1 MDYKKIF
8 IKEACP
14 TSIGGQAIMEGVMMR
29 GPDRTAIA
37 MRLPS
42 NEIYLRTKKLK
53 PASALKKIPILRGVL
68 AFVDSLVIGMG
79 TLMESADILEANFP
93 EEEGEEPSKFE
104 QKITEKFGEKAI
116 WNILMTLS
124 VVFAIVLSVGIF
136 IIFPTV
142 AINWLG
148 KWISSSVALNLIEGI
163 FRIILFILY
172 IFLISRMNDIK
183 TLFQYHGSEH
193 KTIHCYENNLELTP
207 ENAQQFYTLHPR
219 CGTSFLIFVMIISL
233 LLFSF
238 LGWPNVWLRIGSRIL
253 LIPVIAGL
261 SYEVLRVAG
270 KSDNLLVR
278 ILSYPG
284 LMMQKL
290 TTKEPTNEQL
300 EVAIVSLKAVLVD
313 PDTPVIDGIVDKD
326 AHLITEESTEEENSE
341 GADAKETD
349 VKESETEPAETPEAS
364 AEEEN
369 SFSSFGD
376 HAPSEEPSHPKGIR
390 YDSDDGT
397 LGNLLRWG
405 KNCLSMVENG
415 AGEAVEIMQYV
426 MGYSR
431 TDIILR
437 EKEVLS
443 EDNRREFE
451 KRIENR
457 LAGTPLQYITGV
469 QEFMGLMFRVN
480 PNVLIPRL
488 DTEVLVDQAIGIL
501 KGRNWENPFI
511 LDMCTGSGAIGVTMA
526 HEFPDAEVTLVD
538 VSKEAISTAMG
549 NAQINEV
556 FRRCIFLEGDM
567 FQALPENK
575 RYDMI
580 LSNPPYIESDVIETL
595 STEVKDH
602 EPRLALDG
610 GQDGLKFYRILAEEA
625 EKYLSDG
632 GYLVMEIGYNQG
644 DAVKALLENNGNYK
658 TVAVLQDLNHL
669 DRIVIGERKE
679 RE

>member
-1 MDYKKIF
+1 MQLDYKKIF

-53 PASALKKIPILRGVL
+53 PASVLKKIPILRGVL

-104 QKITEKFGEKAI
+104 QKVIEKFGEKAI
-116 WNILMTLS
+116 WNMMMTLS
-124 VVFAIVLSVGIF
+124 VVFAILLSVGIF

-163 FRIILFILY
+163 FRILLFILY
-172 IFLISRMNDIK
+172 IYLISKMKDIQ

-238 LGWPNVWLRIGSRIL
+238 LGWPNLWLRIGSRIL

-261 SYEVLRVAG
+261 SYEVLRIAG
-270 KSDNLLVR
+270 KSDNVLVR

-326 AHLITEESTEEENSE
+326 AHLIRQESEETEIS
-341 GADAKETD
+341 KETVD
-349 VKESETEPAETPEAS
+349 EEMEFLDESENTKSNEKKNVSDEDESAFTP
-364 AEEEN
+364 
-369 SFSSFGD
+369 
-376 HAPSEEPSHPKGIR
+376 PKGIR
-390 YDSDDGT
+390 YDSADGT

-405 KNCLSMVENG
+405 KHCLSMVENG
-415 AGEAVEIMQYV
+415 ANEAVEIMQYV

-451 KRIENR
+451 KRIERR
-457 LAGTPLQYITGV
+457 LSGTPLQYITGV

-480 PNVLIPRL
+480 PDVLIPRL

-549 NAQINEV
+549 NAQINDV

-567 FQALPENK
+567 FQALPKNK

-644 DAVKALLENNGNYK
+644 EAVKALLEENGNYK

-679 RE
+679 RG

>member
-104 QKITEKFGEKAI
+104 QKVTEKFGEKAI
-116 WNILMTLS
+116 WNMMMTFS
-124 VVFAIVLSVGIF
+124 VVFAILLSVGIF

-172 IFLISRMNDIK
+172 IYLISRMKDIQ

-238 LGWPNVWLRIGSRIL
+238 LGWPNLWLRIGSRIL

-261 SYEVLRVAG
+261 SYEVLRIAG
-270 KSDNLLVR
+270 KSDNVLVR

-326 AHLITEESTEEENSE
+326 AHLIRPESEKTENS
-341 GADAKETD
+341 KETVD
-349 VKESETEPAETPEAS
+349 EEIEHSESDENTESSEKTSDSDGEEADFTPS
-364 AEEEN
+364 
-369 SFSSFGD
+369 
-376 HAPSEEPSHPKGIR
+376 KGIR
-390 YDSDDGT
+390 YDSADGT

-405 KNCLSMVENG
+405 KHCLSMVENG
-415 AGEAVEIMQYV
+415 ANEAVEIMQYV

-451 KRIENR
+451 KRIEQR
-457 LAGTPLQYITGV
+457 LSGTPLQYITGV

-480 PNVLIPRL
+480 PDVLIPRL

-538 VSKEAISTAMG
+538 VSKKAISTAMG
-549 NAQINEV
+549 NAQINDV

-610 GQDGLKFYRILAEEA
+610 GADGLKFYRILAEEA
-625 EKYLSDG
+625 EKHLSDG

-644 DAVKALLENNGNYK
+644 EAVKSLLEGNGNYK